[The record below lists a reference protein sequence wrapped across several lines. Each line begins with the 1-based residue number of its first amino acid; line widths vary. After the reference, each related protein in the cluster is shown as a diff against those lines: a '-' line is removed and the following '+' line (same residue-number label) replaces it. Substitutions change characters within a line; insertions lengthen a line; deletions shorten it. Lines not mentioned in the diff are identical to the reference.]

1 MSLDPNKT
9 YLVWNG
15 AEFPNSTN
23 AAFKAPAGSTIDWGD
38 GTVETFDTAST
49 TRNEH
54 TYDDGKT
61 EHTIAISGLT
71 HISNDAFNR
80 CSSLTSVTIPDSV
93 KSIGDNTFRDC
104 GSLTS
109 VTIGNNVTSIGQAAF
124 YNCSRLTS
132 VTIPDS
138 VKSIGNSVFRNCS
151 SLTSITIPN
160 NVTSIGEWSFAFC
173 SSLTSVTIGNNVT
186 SIGYGAFWTCNNLTS
201 VTIGDSVTRID
212 YSVFN
217 NCTKLTQLILFPST
231 PPTLASDVIP
241 STIQSIYVQQ
251 SSKDAY
257 QKATNWTTFASK
269 IVGDNIYLSFTRFNI
284 KNKEYIDK
292 KNRGTDV
299 IANPGVINPGVIAN
313 PGTGTTRITD
323 IQIGGTKYFILPAKY
338 EQYLK
343 DNTFTE
349 PTVTLGV
356 SIVTSPVK
364 DGKYLYNQTIA
375 ANISHIEV
383 KNDATSLNNL
393 TLYWRGS
400 SIQSNIAPSIGTTT
414 TIISSGSYKLSTSNN
429 KFKLELPYVADGDS
443 RSVSSYK
450 DIPSGYALWYGAGD
464 AATRLDTTNIKNIVS
479 SGSVNISVETTA
491 SQKITIMFPGTVT
504 AKTNA
509 SFSTNIPLTKT
520 GTVSLPVYSNSSDT
534 TILADAVTYNIY
546 QTEPLKAGTN
556 NIILTLGGN

>member
-9 YLVWNG
+9 YLVWTG
-15 AEFPNSTN
+15 TTFPNSTS
-23 AAFKAPAGSTIDWGD
+23 AQFKAPAGSTIDWGD

-80 CSSLTSVTIPDSV
+80 CSSLTSVTIPYSV
-93 KSIGDNTFRDC
+93 KSIGDNAFRDC
-104 GSLTS
+104 WSLTSITIGNSVTSIGSSAFFNCSSLTS
-109 VTIGNNVTSIGQAAF
+109 VTIP
-124 YNCSRLTS
+124 Y
-132 VTIPDS
+132 S
-138 VKSIGNSVFRNCS
+138 VKSIGNSVFR
-151 SLTSITIPN
+151 
-160 NVTSIGEWSFAFC
+160 EC

-186 SIGYGAFWTCNNLTS
+186 SIGEWSFANCSSLTSVTIGNSVTSIGYGAFWACKNLTS

-217 NCTKLTQLILFPST
+217 NCTKLTQLILFPSS
-231 PPTLASDVIP
+231 PPTLASDAIP

-257 QKATNWTTFASK
+257 QKETNWTKFASK

-299 IANPGVINPGVIAN
+299 IANPGTNVVAN

-323 IQIGGTKYFILPAKY
+323 IQISGTKYFILPAKY
-338 EQYLK
+338 EEYLR
-343 DNTFTE
+343 NVTFAE
-349 PTVTLGV
+349 PTVTV
-356 SIVTSPVK
+356 NVATVTSPVK
-364 DGKYLYNQTIA
+364 DGKFLYNQTII

-383 KNDATSLNNL
+383 QNDATSLNNL

-400 SIQSNIAPSIGTTT
+400 SIQSNIPPSINDTT

-429 KFKLELPYVADGDS
+429 KFQLKLPYVVDGES

-479 SGSVNISVETTA
+479 NGSVNISVETA
-491 SQKITIMFPGTVT
+491 ANQKITIMFPGTVT

-520 GTVSLPVYSNSSDT
+520 GTVSLPVYSGSSGT

-556 NIILTLGGN
+556 DITLTLGGN